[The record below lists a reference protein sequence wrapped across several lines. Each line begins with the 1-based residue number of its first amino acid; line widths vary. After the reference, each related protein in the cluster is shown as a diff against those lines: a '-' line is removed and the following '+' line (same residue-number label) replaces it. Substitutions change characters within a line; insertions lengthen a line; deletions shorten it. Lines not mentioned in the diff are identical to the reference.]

1 MTSYEK
7 ARQLVLVMLKGTP
20 NPTPDIIQA
29 NVKLVIDMLRAQGQ
43 ENIDENYLI
52 RDIESRVVTWRREA
66 TILDDSRNDH
76 KIWLPYKRSKI
87 DWRFWKRYERFL
99 MEERGLS
106 EKSVNKLDEITD
118 KILERLED
126 PKREGSWD
134 RRGMIVGQIQSG
146 KTSNY
151 IGLVCK
157 AADAGYKLIIILAG
171 MHKSLRSQ
179 TQYRVDQGFLG
190 FDTRLNRA
198 FDREKNLRIGVGDLP
213 GEEFIT
219 VHSLTSSDDR
229 GDFNKKVASQVGVI
243 PGGNDPVIL
252 VIKKN
257 KSVLKNLINWAV
269 SVRGQV
275 DSVLGKTIV
284 RGIPLLVIDDE
295 ADNASVNTNPIPI
308 DEHGQPLDDYD
319 VSAINGQIRKLLN
332 SFEKSAYI
340 GYTATPF
347 ANIFIFPQGETT
359 SHGEDLFP
367 RDFII
372 NLPAPS
378 NYIGPSEIFGLDT
391 EDQEDPQFGFPII
404 RIINDYQRFLP
415 DNHGKE
421 FVPEYLPDSL
431 KLAIKSFILTCAI
444 RNARGEKN
452 NHNSMLVHVTRF
464 IAVQDIIHQ
473 LITEEITAI
482 RRKFEY
488 EKSDSPDS
496 IIRQLEDIFY
506 SDYVP
511 TTRYMKNILDDC
523 LVSETSWDQV
533 REHIFDVISRIQVKV
548 INGTA
553 RDALDYTDH
562 PDGLSVIAVGGDKL
576 SRGLTLEGLSVSY
589 YLRASRMYDT
599 LMQMGRWFGYRP
611 GYPDLCRLFTSQD
624 LAQWYRDINQA
635 SEELR
640 REFDYMSALNA
651 TPADYGLRVRTHP
664 DGLLITA
671 VNKMRSGTLMD
682 LSYSNSIVET
692 IVFHK
697 DRSIIS
703 TNLRLTNQFIRNLG
717 PENDKVQNNL
727 IWCDV
732 PAVKI
737 VELLAEFIVHP
748 ESRKAK
754 PEFLS
759 NYIQNQLTKG
769 ELTNWTV
776 VLKNN
781 TTAAEAQK
789 IDLGGFIVGLTKRT
803 DPTDPIDPERYIM
816 RQGRFISPKDEYIDL
831 SKDQIAQAFDLMR
844 NDPDRIAR
852 SSKTP
857 DVPSGPYI
865 RTVRSPQSG
874 LLLIYPLIP
883 DETHRSD
890 EAFIGLAFSIPK
902 SDNVIPIQY
911 KVNNI
916 YWEQEFGS

>member
-1 MTSYEK
+1 
-7 ARQLVLVMLKGTP
+7 
-20 NPTPDIIQA
+20 
-29 NVKLVIDMLRAQGQ
+29 
-43 ENIDENYLI
+43 
-52 RDIESRVVTWRREA
+52 
-66 TILDDSRNDH
+66 
-76 KIWLPYKRSKI
+76 
-87 DWRFWKRYERFL
+87 
-99 MEERGLS
+99 
-106 EKSVNKLDEITD
+106 
-118 KILERLED
+118 
-126 PKREGSWD
+126 
-134 RRGMIVGQIQSG
+134 
-146 KTSNY
+146 
-151 IGLVCK
+151 
-157 AADAGYKLIIILAG
+157 
-171 MHKSLRSQ
+171 
-179 TQYRVDQGFLG
+179 
-190 FDTRLNRA
+190 
-198 FDREKNLRIGVGDLP
+198 
-213 GEEFIT
+213 
-219 VHSLTSSDDR
+219 
-229 GDFNKKVASQVGVI
+229 
-243 PGGNDPVIL
+243 
-252 VIKKN
+252 
-257 KSVLKNLINWAV
+257 
-269 SVRGQV
+269 
-275 DSVLGKTIV
+275 
-284 RGIPLLVIDDE
+284 
-295 ADNASVNTNPIPI
+295 
-308 DEHGQPLDDYD
+308 
-319 VSAINGQIRKLLN
+319 
-332 SFEKSAYI
+332 
-340 GYTATPF
+340 
-347 ANIFIFPQGETT
+347 
-359 SHGEDLFP
+359 
-367 RDFII
+367 
-372 NLPAPS
+372 
-378 NYIGPSEIFGLDT
+378 
-391 EDQEDPQFGFPII
+391 
-404 RIINDYQRFLP
+404 
-415 DNHGKE
+415 
-421 FVPEYLPDSL
+421 
-431 KLAIKSFILTCAI
+431 
-444 RNARGEKN
+444 
-452 NHNSMLVHVTRF
+452 MLVHVTRF